1 MLIINKKALDTIPRI
16 NKQASFKPIWN
27 CLLLQEM
34 NHVLKQKLLSYAHEF
49 HNLYTVMGDKKF
61 VVLRG
66 FNWIL
71 SL

>member
-1 MLIINKKALDTIPRI
+1 
-16 NKQASFKPIWN
+16 
-27 CLLLQEM
+27 M
-34 NHVLKQKLLSYAHEF
+34 NHVLKQKLLNYARES